1 MAALA
6 EEDALGRDRFRQKTG
21 LPLASYFSAA
31 KIALILDGVPGARE
45 AAKAGRIA
53 AGTMDSWLIWNL
65 TGRHLTDI
73 TNAHRTQLVSL
84 DTLDWDEELLDT
96 FHVPR
101 AMLPEIRSS
110 SEVYGHAQ
118 DTLWGVPVAAAP
130 GDQQAALVGQGC
142 LSPGQD
148 RQRTR
153 LTSRHQCASS
163 MPFLA

>member
-1 MAALA
+1 
-6 EEDALGRDRFRQKTG
+6 
-21 LPLASYFSAA
+21 
-31 KIALILDGVPGARE
+31 
-45 AAKAGRIA
+45 
-53 AGTMDSWLIWNL
+53 MDSWLIWNL

-130 GDQQAALVGQGC
+130 GDQHAELVGQESG
-142 LSPGQD
+142 
-148 RQRTR
+148 R
-153 LTSRHQCASS
+153 ASS
-163 MPFLA
+163 TERVCQKVEMRVWGGSLTKNTIENKYR

>member
-1 MAALA
+1 
-6 EEDALGRDRFRQKTG
+6 
-21 LPLASYFSAA
+21 
-31 KIALILDGVPGARE
+31 
-45 AAKAGRIA
+45 
-53 AGTMDSWLIWNL
+53 MDSWLIWNL

-118 DTLWGVPVAAAP
+118 DTLWGVPVAAAL

-142 LSPGQD
+142 LSPGQAK
-148 RQRTR
+148 RSEEH
-153 LTSRHQCASS
+153 TSELQSLMRISYAVF
-163 MPFLA
+163 FLKKKHFLSF

>member
-1 MAALA
+1 
-6 EEDALGRDRFRQKTG
+6 
-21 LPLASYFSAA
+21 
-31 KIALILDGVPGARE
+31 
-45 AAKAGRIA
+45 
-53 AGTMDSWLIWNL
+53 MDSWLIWNL

-118 DTLWGVPVAAAP
+118 DTLWGVPVAAALRSEEHTSEL
-130 GDQQAALVGQGC
+130 QSLMRISYAVIC
-142 LSPGQD
+142 LKKN
-148 RQRTR
+148 RQEIRRIIETN
-153 LTSRHQCASS
+153 TTPHNNK
-163 MPFLA
+163 

>member
-1 MAALA
+1 M
-6 EEDALGRDRFRQKTG
+6 
-21 LPLASYFSAA
+21 
-31 KIALILDGVPGARE
+31 
-45 AAKAGRIA
+45 RIS
-53 AGTMDSWLIWNL
+53 DWSSDVCSSDL
-65 TGRHLTDI
+65 
-73 TNAHRTQLVSL
+73 LVSL

-118 DTLWGVPVAAAP
+118 DTLWAVPVAAAL

-148 RQRTR
+148 RKGVVKGKRASVCVDPR
-153 LTSRHQCASS
+153 GRRIIKKKKKKNLT
-163 MPFLA
+163 

>member
-96 FHVPR
+96 FH
-101 AMLPEIRSS
+101 RSEEHT
-110 SEVYGHAQ
+110 SELQSLMRISYAVF
-118 DTLWGVPVAAAP
+118 
-130 GDQQAALVGQGC
+130 C
-142 LSPGQD
+142 LKKK
-148 RQRTR
+148 TIK
-153 LTSRHQCASS
+153 TKHTNTK
-163 MPFLA
+163 